1 LDPTLKLFQ
10 RMRSKTIEQLDC
22 VPDRLLM
29 TVSPDNRT
37 VAQLFAHIN
46 DGVCIWMRGQTD
58 RWTSAELGEEEQHS
72 REKLREALVE
82 SGKNL
87 LHLFTVNN
95 GELLI
100 QEVSPIGNG
109 ADLLCYLAAHEAHH
123 HGEIATLV
131 LQAGQKEVHKK
142 LWAEGKEI

>member
-1 LDPTLKLFQ
+1 
-10 RMRSKTIEQLDC
+10 MRSKTIELLDC
-22 VPDRLLM
+22 VPDRLL
-29 TVSPDNRT
+29 TIVSTDDRT

-46 DGVCIWMRGQTD
+46 DGVCIWMRGQSD
-58 RWTSAELGEEEQHS
+58 RWTCAELGEEEQHS

-82 SGKNL
+82 SGKSVL
-87 LHLFTVNN
+87 QLFTVNN
-95 GELLI
+95 GALLI

-109 ADLLCYLAAHEAHH
+109 ADLLCYLGAHEAHH